1 MVFRTFEQSFS
12 IIKLSF
18 LLLTKILTIMKIDKI
33 IQLLHAKIL
42 CGHHR
47 ISDDI
52 ANAFSS
58 DLMSDVLTLDAENIL
73 LITGLANVQIIRTAE
88 VAEIHYLV
96 IVRNK
101 KVSKDIVDL
110 ATSLNMVL
118 IESPYS
124 MFKASGIL
132 YSNGLNPLY

>member
-1 MVFRTFEQSFS
+1 
-12 IIKLSF
+12 
-18 LLLTKILTIMKIDKI
+18 MKIEKI
-33 IQLLHAKIL
+33 IQLLDAKIL
-42 CGHHR
+42 CGNHR

-52 ANAFSS
+52 TSAFSS

-88 VAEIHYLV
+88 VAEIHCLV

-101 KVSKDIVDL
+101 KVSENIVEL
-110 ATSLNMVL
+110 ATALNMVL

-132 YSNGLNPLY
+132 YANGLSPIY

>member
-1 MVFRTFEQSFS
+1 M
-12 IIKLSF
+12 I
-18 LLLTKILTIMKIDKI
+18 KILTMMKIEKI
-33 IQLLHAKIL
+33 VQLLDAHIL

-47 ISDDI
+47 ASDTISH
-52 ANAFSS
+52 AFSS

-88 VAEIHYLV
+88 VADIHYLV

-101 KVSKDIVDL
+101 KVSEDIIAI
-110 ATSLNMVL
+110 ATELNMVL

-132 YSNGLNPLY
+132 YTHGLIPLY

>member
-1 MVFRTFEQSFS
+1 
-12 IIKLSF
+12 
-18 LLLTKILTIMKIDKI
+18 MKIDKI
-33 IQLLHAKIL
+33 IQLLQAKIL

-88 VAEIHYLV
+88 VAEIHCLV

>member
-1 MVFRTFEQSFS
+1 
-12 IIKLSF
+12 
-18 LLLTKILTIMKIDKI
+18 MKIEKI
-33 IQLLHAKIL
+33 IQLLEAKIL

-47 ISDDI
+47 INDDI
-52 ANAFSS
+52 NNAFSS
-58 DLMSDVLTLDAENIL
+58 DLMSDVLTLDSENIL

-101 KVSKDIVDL
+101 KVSKDIVEL
-110 ATSLNMVL
+110 ATALNMVL

-132 YSNGLNPLY
+132 YSNGLIPIY

>member
-1 MVFRTFEQSFS
+1 
-12 IIKLSF
+12 
-18 LLLTKILTIMKIDKI
+18 MKIQEI
-33 IQLLHAKIL
+33 VQLLDAKIL

-47 ISDDI
+47 ISDNI
-52 ANAFSS
+52 TKAFSS

-96 IVRNK
+96 IVRDK
-101 KVSKDIVDL
+101 KVSSDIVDL
-110 ATSLNMVL
+110 ACDLNMVL
-118 IESPYS
+118 IESPFS

-132 YSNGLNPLY
+132 YAHGLNPLY

>member
-1 MVFRTFEQSFS
+1 
-12 IIKLSF
+12 
-18 LLLTKILTIMKIDKI
+18 MKIDKI
-33 IQLLHAKIL
+33 AQLLDAKIL

-52 ANAFSS
+52 QNAFSS

-88 VAEIHYLV
+88 VAEIHYLI

-101 KVSKDIVDL
+101 KISQDIIKL
-110 ATSLNMVL
+110 GMELNMVL
-118 IESPYS
+118 IESPFS

-132 YSNGLNPLY
+132 YKHGINPLY

>member
-1 MVFRTFEQSFS
+1 
-12 IIKLSF
+12 
-18 LLLTKILTIMKIDKI
+18 MKIEGI
-33 IQLLHAKIL
+33 IQLLDAKIL

-47 ISDDI
+47 ISDEI
-52 ANAFSS
+52 SFAFSS

-73 LITGLANVQIIRTAE
+73 LLTGLANVQIIRTAE
-88 VAEIHYLV
+88 VAEIQYVV

-101 KVSKDIVDL
+101 KVSTNIIEL
-110 ATSLNMVL
+110 AAALNMVL

-132 YSNGLNPLY
+132 YNHGLKPLY

>member
-1 MVFRTFEQSFS
+1 
-12 IIKLSF
+12 
-18 LLLTKILTIMKIDKI
+18 MKIEKI
-33 IQLLHAKIL
+33 ANLLDANIL

-47 ISDDI
+47 ISEEI
-52 ANAFSS
+52 SQAFSS

-73 LITGLANVQIIRTAE
+73 LVTGLANIQIIRTAE
-88 VAEIHYLV
+88 VADIHFLV

-101 KVSKDIVDL
+101 KISEDIVEL
-110 ATSLNMVL
+110 AKGLNMVV

-132 YSNGLNPLY
+132 YSHGIKPLF

>member
-1 MVFRTFEQSFS
+1 
-12 IIKLSF
+12 
-18 LLLTKILTIMKIDKI
+18 MKIEKI
-33 IQLLHAKIL
+33 IQLLDAKIL
-42 CGHHR
+42 CGQNR
-47 ISDDI
+47 IHDDI
-52 ANAFSS
+52 SNAFSS

-88 VAEIHYLV
+88 VAEIHHLV

-101 KVSKDIVDL
+101 KVSSDIVKL
-110 ATSLNMVL
+110 ATELDMVL

-132 YSNGLNPLY
+132 YSNGLNPIY

>member
-1 MVFRTFEQSFS
+1 MRIEKIVA
-12 IIKLSF
+12 
-18 LLLTKILTIMKIDKI
+18 LLD
-33 IQLLHAKIL
+33 ANIL

-47 ISDDI
+47 IAEEISH
-52 ANAFSS
+52 AFSS

-73 LITGLANVQIIRTAE
+73 LVTGLANVQIIRTAE
-88 VAEIHYLV
+88 VADIHFLV

-101 KVSKDIVDL
+101 KISGDIVEL
-110 ATSLNMVL
+110 AKGLNMVV

-132 YSNGLNPLY
+132 YSHGIKPLF

>member
-1 MVFRTFEQSFS
+1 
-12 IIKLSF
+12 
-18 LLLTKILTIMKIDKI
+18 MKIEKI
-33 IQLLHAKIL
+33 VQLVDAKIV

-52 ANAFSS
+52 SHAFSS
-58 DLMSDVLTLDAENIL
+58 DLMSDVLTLDTDNIL

-88 VAEIHYLV
+88 VAEIHYLL

-101 KVSKDIVDL
+101 KVTDDIVKL

-124 MFKASGIL
+124 MFKVSGIL
-132 YSNGLNPLY
+132 YTNGLKPVY

>member
-1 MVFRTFEQSFS
+1 
-12 IIKLSF
+12 
-18 LLLTKILTIMKIDKI
+18 MKIEKI
-33 IQLLHAKIL
+33 IQLLDAKIL
-42 CGHHR
+42 CGQNR

-52 ANAFSS
+52 PNAFSS

-88 VAEIHYLV
+88 VADIHYLV

-101 KVSKDIVDL
+101 KVTNEIVEL
-110 ATSLNMVL
+110 AAGLNMVL
-118 IESPYS
+118 IESPFS

-132 YSNGLNPLY
+132 YKHGLNPLY

>member
-1 MVFRTFEQSFS
+1 M
-12 IIKLSF
+12 
-18 LLLTKILTIMKIDKI
+18 MKIEKI
-33 IQLLHAKIL
+33 VQLLDAHIL

-47 ISDDI
+47 TSDTISH
-52 ANAFSS
+52 AFSS

-73 LITGLANVQIIRTAE
+73 LVTGLANVQIIRTAE
-88 VAEIHYLV
+88 VADIHYLV

-101 KVSKDIVDL
+101 KVSEDIV
-110 ATSLNMVL
+110 AMAAELNMVL

-132 YSNGLNPLY
+132 YSHGLKPLY